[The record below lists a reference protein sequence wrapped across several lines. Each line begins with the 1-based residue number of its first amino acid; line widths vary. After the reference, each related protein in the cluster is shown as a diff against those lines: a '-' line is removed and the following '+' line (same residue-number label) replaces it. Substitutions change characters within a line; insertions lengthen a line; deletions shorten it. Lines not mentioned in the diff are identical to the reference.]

1 MTTPTLDSEVLHKWI
16 GKSEQRQD
24 SITMQPAQFMQA
36 TLDREPSLQNGDAL
50 PLGWHW
56 LYFLEARPM
65 SELGRDGHPAV
76 GGFLPPVAL
85 PRRMWAGSRLEFHSP
100 IRLGDSVR
108 KVSTIK
114 ALKLKSGKSGKLCFV
129 TVLHQYFRKQDKL
142 ITEEHDIVY
151 REDPA
156 PGAALLI
163 PPVAGSDAEIQR
175 SIVPSPVLLYRY
187 SALTFNG
194 HRIHYDIDYCRDVEG
209 YPGLVFHG
217 PLSATL
223 LLDLASET
231 AGAETINHFKFR
243 AISPLY
249 ADRPFTINLKKN
261 TEGFALWATNPDGHL
276 AINASVVLR

>member
-1 MTTPTLDSEVLHKWI
+1 
-16 GKSEQRQD
+16 
-24 SITMQPAQFMQA
+24 MQPAQFMQA

-114 ALKLKSGKSGKLCFV
+114 ALKIKSGKSGKLCFV

-151 REDPA
+151 REEPA
-156 PGAALLI
+156 PGAALPK
-163 PPVAGSDAEIQR
+163 PPAAESDAEIQR
-175 SIVPSPVLLYRY
+175 SIIPSPVLLYRY

-261 TEGFALWATNPDGHL
+261 TEGFSLWAANPDGHL
-276 AINASVVLR
+276 AIDASVVLR